1 MFERTS
7 ATSTNRPP
15 RVSPVS
21 KSIFPALITA
31 TSIFLGCYEAIA
43 GQVQTL
49 PSQQN
54 LPPLAASPAPFTN
67 QNQNREMTIPPT
79 LPGSQGAT
87 REIPL
92 PEVFRGCWRGSVAQV
107 DAIVPLD
114 RNAGQTIWLTKSYTL
129 CYKQA
134 GYAAKWV
141 LTFAQG
147 AVADPRQVRDQRQA
161 IKVKSV
167 DGPDRAEI
175 TAYLQFRAP
184 TVTLFGMPTGI
195 MNEQDELSQ
204 LHCQVN
210 SDQQTME
217 VRATVFV
224 ETNGRPS
231 VNIAWH
237 TRFFRAPT

>member
-1 MFERTS
+1 LI
-7 ATSTNRPP
+7 APLLG
-15 RVSPVS
+15 
-21 KSIFPALITA
+21 ALIICKCCGA
-31 TSIFLGCYEAIA
+31 LA

-54 LPPLAASPAPFTN
+54 MPPLHSSPAPLTN
-67 QNQNREMTIPPT
+67 QNRNHEMTIPPA

-107 DAIVPLD
+107 DAIEPLD
-114 RNAGQTIWLTKSYTL
+114 RAAGRTIWLTKSYTL

-134 GYAAKWV
+134 GYASNWV

-147 AVADPRQVRDQRQA
+147 AVADSRQVRDQRQS
-161 IKVKSV
+161 IRIKSV
-167 DGPDRAEI
+167 DGSDRAEI

-184 TVTLFGMPTGI
+184 TVTMFGMPTGI

-204 LHCQVN
+204 LHCHVN
-210 SDQQTME
+210 ADQQTME